1 MKTKLIFSTE
11 TFKLERWLDL
21 SVVPRV
27 KEWLRVSEFIEKS
40 DVIHLQN
47 NALCWSGDKGIV
59 DVVEYRRNEKGD
71 YVELMVWC
79 ED

>member
-11 TFKLERWLDL
+11 TFKLERWFDL

-40 DVIHLQN
+40 EVIQLKN
-47 NALCWSGDKGIV
+47 KKSW
-59 DVVEYRRNEKGD
+59 
-71 YVELMVWC
+71 ELINRL
-79 ED
+79 